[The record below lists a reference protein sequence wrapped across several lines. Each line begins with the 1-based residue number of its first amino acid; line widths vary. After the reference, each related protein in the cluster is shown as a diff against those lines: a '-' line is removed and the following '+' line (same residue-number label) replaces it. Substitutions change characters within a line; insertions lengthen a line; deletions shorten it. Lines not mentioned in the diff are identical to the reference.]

1 MADFLKA
8 SRWCPNDLFELL
20 RSVTLGMPRETEAN
34 FAGTQLARDIAVGV
48 RRMVS
53 LADGR
58 HCLPS
63 AL

>member
-1 MADFLKA
+1 MVDFLKA

-20 RSVTLGMPRETEAN
+20 RSVTLGMQRETEASS
-34 FAGTQLARDIAVGV
+34 AGTQLARDIAVGV

-53 LADGR
+53 LADGK

-63 AL
+63 AF